1 MTVRVYGAIRM
12 PDTYAK
18 LHSMS
23 KAIFLGMVALCA
35 SSAVAGDPRIM
46 DRNLLTAALIV
57 FALNFHQLFIG
68 GLAAAPRRAPQ
79 ARGLDRFAILTG
91 PGLLGP
97 ATAELS
103 RSTDRV
109 YDARQASGTVLGHRV
124 EQNGKGL

>member
-1 MTVRVYGAIRM
+1 
-12 PDTYAK
+12 
-18 LHSMS
+18 
-23 KAIFLGMVALCA
+23 
-35 SSAVAGDPRIM
+35 M